1 MMDLIFQ
8 CFSFSHVKDPV
19 VRMYDNS
26 TTRHL
31 FPQKANFLRLFEGM
45 QEYFSS
51 MYNNRVRSSSLQK
64 FV

>member
-1 MMDLIFQ
+1 MMDLILQ

-31 FPQKANFLRLFEGM
+31 FPQKATFFAT
-45 QEYFSS
+45 F
-51 MYNNRVRSSSLQK
+51 
-64 FV
+64 